1 MQQEWCSLKTC
12 THVVFSRVISLMQL
26 YSLLTPAVVFCS
38 CGCVSCSHLLLL
50 RLCLLQSSSAP
61 AVVSPAVIFCSC
73 SCVFCSH
80 LLLLRLCLLRSS
92 APVVVS
98 PTVIFCSCGYVSC
111 GCRRNQAEPINNQLL
126 DQVHNYVSAYR

>member
-12 THVVFSRVISLMQL
+12 THVVFSRDISLMQL
-26 YSLLTPAVVFCS
+26 YSLLTPAVIFCSCGCVFCS

-50 RLCLLQSSSAP
+50 RLCLLRSSSAP

-73 SCVFCSH
+73 GCVSCGH
-80 LLLLRLCLLRSS
+80 LLLLWLCLLRSS
-92 APVVVS
+92 SAPAV
-98 PTVIFCSCGYVSC
+98 VSC

>member
-12 THVVFSRVISLMQL
+12 THVVFSRDISLMQL

-61 AVVSPAVIFCSC
+61 AVVSPAVICCSC
-73 SCVFCSH
+73 GCVSCGH
-80 LLLLRLCLLRSS
+80 LLLWLCLLRSS
-92 APVVVS
+92 SAPAVMS
-98 PTVIFCSCGYVSC
+98 PVAVGETK
-111 GCRRNQAEPINNQLL
+111 QNQLTT
-126 DQVHNYVSAYR
+126 NYWIKYIIMYLHTGEGQRCLP